1 MTAVNVLLCLAFT
14 SRAPNISGHKL
25 CHDNDH
31 FSCGRTVWYWLT
43 YTCLCVFVR
52 GRNKLWFLLTM
63 PSPTQPTDT
72 RPLLSLSLSYIED
85 PNYYKGTSFL
95 NMGRKLCT
103 FILNNHLSKWTEET
117 NVIEEIN
124 PQSHVHTVC
133 TTTTSLTKKK
143 YIYIVYRFSK
153 GIWLCFSI

>member
-1 MTAVNVLLCLAFT
+1 MCYYVWHSPRGLPTFPVINYVTTTTIFLVTELCGTDLHIRVCVCLWEGEINYGFFSQCLAQH
-14 SRAPNISGHKL
+14 SRQTHAR
-25 CHDNDH
+25 
-31 FSCGRTVWYWLT
+31 FS
-43 YTCLCVFVR
+43 F
-52 GRNKLWFLLTM
+52 
-63 PSPTQPTDT
+63 
-72 RPLLSLSLSYIED
+72 SLSYIED
-85 PNYYKGTSFL
+85 PNYYRGISFL

-103 FILNNHLSKWTEET
+103 FILNNRLSEWTEET